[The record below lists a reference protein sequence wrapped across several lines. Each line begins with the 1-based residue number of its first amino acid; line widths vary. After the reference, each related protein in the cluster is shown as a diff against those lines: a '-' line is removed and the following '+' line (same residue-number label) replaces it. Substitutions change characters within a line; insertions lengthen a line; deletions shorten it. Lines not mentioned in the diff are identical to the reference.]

1 MDTEIDRAP
10 NLMGKYLLAGWVM
23 TNTVCPIQNCNV
35 PLLRSKDNTVWFC
48 VLCDKEPGNSKSET
62 KQQPNILPPV
72 TIVNEIN
79 DDDDKVDSVQQNSI
93 PPPSQYDEIQMRR
106 DQSQR
111 ASHLIAQHLL
121 QGWAL
126 IDQICLNVTCYG
138 VPLIRSR
145 DKKKYCVICQNYYV
159 NESELG
165 LMKHHITGSVE

>member
-1 MDTEIDRAP
+1 MDTEMDRAS
-10 NLMGKYLLAGWVM
+10 NLMGKYLLAGW
-23 TNTVCPIQNCNV
+23 V

-79 DDDDKVDSVQQNSI
+79 NDDDKVDSVQQNSI
-93 PPPSQYDEIQMRR
+93 PPPSQYDEIQMQQFRR

-111 ASHLIAQHLL
+111 ASQLIAQHLL

-165 LMKHHITGSVE
+165 LLKHHITGSVEVEKKK